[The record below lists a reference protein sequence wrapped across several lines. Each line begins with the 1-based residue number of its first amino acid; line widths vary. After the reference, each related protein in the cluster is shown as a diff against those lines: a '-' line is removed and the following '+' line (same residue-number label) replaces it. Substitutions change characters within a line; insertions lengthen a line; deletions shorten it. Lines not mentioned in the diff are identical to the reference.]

1 MTNRCTKPGRVRIT
15 LFSVTLAFL
24 AALLALSCGD
34 SPAEPDPLLPPTIP
48 VRPAL
53 APLWTLYESTDG
65 PEWHRRDNW
74 LTDAPVDTWHGVT
87 VDDQGRVSA
96 LDLTRNNLSGVIPRE
111 LGELAGL
118 GRLSLDGNDLGGPI
132 PPELGNLVNLK
143 VLRLDNNG
151 LEGSIPPELGRL
163 VALEDLR
170 LQENELTSGI
180 PPELGDLV
188 SLHDLWLNGNNL
200 TGSIPSELGS
210 LPGLVTLGLQENR
223 LSGAIPLQLGN
234 LGALRHLWLHD
245 NDLSGSV
252 PPEVGRLASLSSLFL
267 SNNPGLTGALP
278 LSLTALD
285 RLATLETDGTALC
298 APVDPDFQA
307 WIRSVTRRVPRCLD
321 DTGPTTVYLTQAVQS
336 RSIPVPL
343 VADRSAWLRVFVT
356 ASDTTSELV
365 PPVRATFYLNGA
377 ETHVAE
383 IPVGTGVI
391 PTTVNEARLTASAN
405 AEIPGE
411 VIRPGLELV
420 VEIDPERTL
429 DAGLGVARRIPEAG
443 RMAVDV
449 LEVADLNLTLIP
461 FLWSEAPDSAIVAT
475 IDAVA
480 ADPEGH
486 SLLRDTRTLLPVA
499 GVNVTAHEPVLSS
512 SNDAQE
518 LRSQTATIR
527 AMERGTGHYM
537 GMMSGSVA
545 GPAGVAAIRGHT
557 SFSRPFPSVIAH
569 ELGHNMSLQHAPC
582 GDPSGVDPAY
592 PHDDGSIGS
601 WGWGHVR
608 FGRRQ
613 MISPGRPD
621 LMSYCYP
628 RWISGYH
635 FNKALLFRVLDEGV
649 TAAAATVPGAS
660 GTRSLL
666 LWGGVDVAGTP
677 FLEPAFVVDAPT
689 ALPERGSG
697 AFELAGWTA
706 EGDVLFSLSFDM
718 PVVADAE
725 GSSAFTFLL
734 PASAEWAGDLA
745 TITLS
750 GPGGTATLDGDTD
763 RPMVILRNPRTG
775 QVRAFLRDP
784 PPAALAGGAVDA
796 GALSPEPGLEALFS
810 RGLPGPREWRR

>member
-1 MTNRCTKPGRVRIT
+1 MTNRCRKPGRHRIT
-15 LFSVTLAFL
+15 LFSVTSAVF
-24 AALLALSCGD
+24 AALLAVSCGD
-34 SPAEPDPLLPPTIP
+34 NPAEPDSLPPPTIP
-48 VRPAL
+48 VRAEL

-65 PEWHRRDNW
+65 PEWHRRDHW

-96 LDLTRNNLSGVIPRE
+96 LDLTRNNLSGVMPRE

-118 GRLSLDGNDLGGPI
+118 GRLSLDGNDLRGPI

-143 VLRLDNNG
+143 VLWLDHNG

-170 LQENELTSGI
+170 LQENELTGGI

-188 SLHDLWLNGNNL
+188 SVHDLWLNGNNL

-210 LPGLVTLGLQENR
+210 LTGLVRLGLQENG
-223 LSGAIPLQLGN
+223 LSGAIPPQLGN

-245 NDLSGSV
+245 NDLSGSF
-252 PPEVGRLASLSSLFL
+252 PPELGGLARLSHLFL
-267 SNNPGLTGALP
+267 SNNPGLTGPLP
-278 LSLTALD
+278 FSLIALD
-285 RLATLETDGTALC
+285 RLATLETGGTALC
-298 APVDPDFQA
+298 APVHPDFQM

-356 ASDTTSELV
+356 APDSTSELV
-365 PPVRATFYLNGA
+365 PPVRATFYLNGVA
-377 ETHVAE
+377 AHIAE
-383 IPVGTGVI
+383 IPAGTGVI
-391 PTTVNEARLTASAN
+391 PTTVDEARLTASAN

-411 VIRPGLELV
+411 VIRPGLEFV

-429 DAGLGVARRIPEAG
+429 DAGPRVARRIPEAG
-443 RMAVDV
+443 RMDVDV
-449 LEVADLNLTLIP
+449 LEVAELDLTLIP
-461 FLWSEAPDSAIVAT
+461 FLWSETPDTAIVAT
-475 IDAVA
+475 IDAMA

-512 SNDAQE
+512 SNEAGE
-518 LRSQTATIR
+518 LLSQTGAIR
-527 AMERGTGHYM
+527 GMEGGRGHYM
-537 GMMSGSVA
+537 GMMSGPTTGA
-545 GPAGVAAIRGHT
+545 AGVAAIRGRT
-557 SFSRPFPSVIAH
+557 SFSRPFRSVIAH
-569 ELGHNMSLQHAPC
+569 ELGHNMSLRHAPC
-582 GDPSGVDPAY
+582 GDPSGVDPEY

-601 WGWGHVR
+601 WGWGHVL

-613 MISPGRPD
+613 MISPGRRD

-649 TAAAATVPGAS
+649 SAAAATAPGAS
-660 GTRSLL
+660 GARSLL
-666 LWGGVDVAGTP
+666 LWGGVNVAGTP
-677 FLEPAFVVDAPT
+677 FLEPAFIVDAPT
-689 ALPERGSG
+689 SLPEHGGG

-706 EGDVLFSLSFDM
+706 ERNVLFSLSFDM
-718 PVVADAE
+718 PAVADGE
-725 GSSAFTFLL
+725 GSSSFTFLL
-734 PASAEWAGDLA
+734 PTSGEWAGDLA
-745 TITLS
+745 AITLS

-784 PPAALAGGAVDA
+784 PPAALAGSAVDV
-796 GALSPEPGLEALFS
+796 GALSLEPSLEALFS
-810 RGLPGPREWRR
+810 RGLPGPGEWRR